1 MVKKSNVYTMTGDRG
16 ETSLA
21 GGRRVSKDNAR
32 IEAYG
37 TVDEL
42 NSFIGVLDNLH
53 NIPSEIKEYLRVIQ
67 NKLFCIGAYLATDH
81 PANTSSKAA
90 GLSENDITKLER
102 VIDELDSELPPL
114 QAFVLPGGSRISSF
128 AHVCRT
134 VTRRCE
140 RRVVAL
146 ANGNYIDPNVLTY
159 LNRLSD
165 FFFVL
170 ARFNNIHNQIEEIF
184 WDKDC

>member
-1 MVKKSNVYTMTGDRG
+1 MAINKVYTKTGDDGTTSLIGGLRVKKTNS
-16 ETSLA
+16 
-21 GGRRVSKDNAR
+21 R

-53 NIPSEIKEYLRVIQ
+53 NIPSEIKEYLKIIQ

-81 PANTSSKAA
+81 PANTTSKAA
-90 GLSENDITKLER
+90 GLSETDIARLEH

-114 QAFVLPGGSRISSF
+114 RAFVLPGGSRISSF
-128 AHVCRT
+128 SHVCRS

-146 ANGNYIDPNVLTY
+146 ANDSYIDPNVIAY

>member
-114 QAFVLPGGSRISSF
+114 RAFVLPGGSRISSF

-165 FFFVL
+165 FCFVL
-170 ARFNNIHNQIEEIF
+170 ARFNDIHNQIEEIF

>member
-1 MVKKSNVYTMTGDRG
+1 M
-16 ETSLA
+16 
-21 GGRRVSKDNAR
+21 
-32 IEAYG
+32 
-37 TVDEL
+37 
-42 NSFIGVLDNLH
+42 LDNLH

-114 QAFVLPGGSRISSF
+114 RAFVLPGGSRISSF

-146 ANGNYIDPNVLTY
+146 ANGNYIDPNVIAY